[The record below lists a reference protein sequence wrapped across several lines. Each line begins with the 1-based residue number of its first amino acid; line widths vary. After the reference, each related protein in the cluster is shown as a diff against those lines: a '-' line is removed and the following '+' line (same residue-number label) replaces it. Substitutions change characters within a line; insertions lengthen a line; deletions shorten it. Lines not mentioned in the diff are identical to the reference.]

1 MRTTAPLL
9 AIIVALAPAAGLAAQ
24 AEGSGPDK
32 SGRKI
37 NRQSKPANAGTRA
50 YRRPMRGRDVDGYQE
65 HLLEKVP
72 FGSRRWWTIYE
83 GEPLGR

>member
-1 MRTTAPLL
+1 MKILAPLL
-9 AIIVALAPAAGLAAQ
+9 ALIMVAVPAASLAAQ
-24 AEGSGPDK
+24 ADAFGQEKKGQQIS
-32 SGRKI
+32 
-37 NRQSKPANAGTRA
+37 RQIKPGGAGTRTN
-50 YRRPMRGRDVDGYQE
+50 RNPMGASDANGYQE

>member
-1 MRTTAPLL
+1 MKILAPLL
-9 AIIVALAPAAGLAAQ
+9 ALIMAAAPAASLAAEADAFGQ
-24 AEGSGPDK
+24 EK
-32 SGRKI
+32 K
-37 NRQSKPANAGTRA
+37 NRQASRQIKPGGAGTRA
-50 YRRPMRGRDVDGYQE
+50 NRNPMGASDVNGYQE

>member
-1 MRTTAPLL
+1 MKILAPLL
-9 AIIVALAPAAGLAAQ
+9 ALMMAAVPAASLAAQ
-24 AEGSGPDK
+24 ADAFGQEK
-32 SGRKI
+32 KGRQASRHI
-37 NRQSKPANAGTRA
+37 KPGGVGTRVN
-50 YRRPMRGRDVDGYQE
+50 RNPMGAGDVNGYQE